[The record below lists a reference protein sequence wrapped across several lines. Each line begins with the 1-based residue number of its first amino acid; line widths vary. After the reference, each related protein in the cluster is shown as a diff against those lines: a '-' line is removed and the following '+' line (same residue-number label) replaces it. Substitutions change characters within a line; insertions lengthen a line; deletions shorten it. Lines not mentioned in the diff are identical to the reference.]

1 MSCKNKCHIKL
12 HNSSLH
18 LDSGSYWLITNMV
31 IASLNTMALLS
42 LHTSSLNQNIISW
55 CILSRDLHGV
65 PVKVCEAKRCEG
77 QPRRTRRCAS
87 RSVQFWPK
95 LLRFD
100 SIWAPDTWTCLL
112 GKSNVSIV
120 AARIEPGAQCLCGQI
135 LAPPLLP
142 YNLGQA
148 TFNHSELQVLIW
160 TMEDNNS
167 TYSKGRKGDC
177 ISPAL
182 WKITEIHQPI
192 CRNPTRRNPLHE
204 GYLSRFPIFTNH
216 TVVWKKQ
223 EVRMGWFIECCASL
237 AGTLLLMSEWSG
249 DLEEGR
255 WREIWRKEGDV
266 IKHQMRG
273 KSGSKHFSTQA
284 L

>member
-1 MSCKNKCHIKL
+1 MSCNHKCHIKL
-12 HNSSLH
+12 HNSSLQ

-31 IASLNTMALLS
+31 IASLNTNGSPVSPYKQLKSEYYQLVHS
-42 LHTSSLNQNIISW
+42 FQRPS
-55 CILSRDLHGV
+55 GV
-65 PVKVCEAKRCEG
+65 PVKVCEAERCEG
-77 QPRRTRRCAS
+77 QPRRTSRCAS
-87 RSVQFWPK
+87 CSVQLWPK

-100 SIWAPDTWTCLL
+100 SVWAPDTWTCLL

-148 TFNHSELQVLIW
+148 AFNHSELQVLIW

-167 TYSKGRKGDC
+167 TYLKGRKGDC

-182 WKITEIHQPI
+182 WKIMEINQPI

-204 GYLSRFPIFTNH
+204 GSFPF
-216 TVVWKKQ
+216 
-223 EVRMGWFIECCASL
+223 S
-237 AGTLLLMSEWSG
+237 
-249 DLEEGR
+249 
-255 WREIWRKEGDV
+255 
-266 IKHQMRG
+266 
-273 KSGSKHFSTQA
+273 HFH
-284 L
+284 